1 MDDVFRCRWR
11 RMRKW
16 AEGMDGQDLSS
27 KNDGMS
33 YANWIAIYTPS
44 VAEASYAQC
53 LIIINTVHSRDD
65 CRLISRSTDDCHIVL
80 WLPPGIYHQPNHTH
94 THHLLFKR
102 GLLGH
107 STSWCARRRKVHQ
120 LIIAWLCIET
130 KQQTS
135 LPSEHVRAWC
145 VCVECDLG
153 RAFWSISSRKI
164 HQGTGQKM

>member
-1 MDDVFRCRWR
+1 
-11 RMRKW
+11 MRKW

-80 WLPPGIYHQPNHTH
+80 WLPPGGCWVIARADV
-94 THHLLFKR
+94 R
-102 GLLGH
+102 GA
-107 STSWCARRRKVHQ
+107 AR
-120 LIIAWLCIET
+120 
-130 KQQTS
+130 
-135 LPSEHVRAWC
+135 
-145 VCVECDLG
+145 
-153 RAFWSISSRKI
+153 FISSSSRDSV
-164 HQGTGQKM
+164 